1 MAQRDILLVTTL
13 GHRDILLDEQPLPR
27 DRFRSTCQE
36 VLDALK
42 RDPSR
47 WSRIRF
53 PLLGRLLQWVRT
65 LDGPD
70 ETPLAT
76 RDLHLSV
83 YLIATDQRGG
93 RFAETDTVA
102 LAALVDEWAKRQR
115 HEFGALRVRRWIFD
129 GNPAAFDETLRFF
142 RQLAADGALPSID
155 AQTRVLVHVTS
166 GTPAL
171 VFGTLVGLAPV
182 LPRSTLVLVLP
193 PGADSPLPF
202 ALLPELE
209 RLQSLRD
216 AALALEHW
224 NPALAAAFLQQ
235 AGAPSPFQQ
244 MLRALALR
252 LQFDFERAL
261 RVLEREVLP
270 YAAFPELRRLAE
282 KETDHLQALVRA
294 VERIR
299 EAETP
304 APEPYR
310 ELLAELWQ
318 SAKIA
323 WSRNDAATFL
333 ATLFRFQEAVLRWA
347 TELTL
352 GLPTGS
358 RREGGKT
365 VSLPAY
371 QERLAHDPAFREVA
385 RRSGI
390 DPARPPSRD
399 ALHAL
404 LSVAAERGD
413 HLAQRVLDACRAID
427 ALAGLRNASIVGH
440 GFEPVSREAIADRLR
455 EAQQR
460 SDPETLLDELARV
473 VGIDASTVPL
483 ETLRQKLQKLIE
495 QLQVRAR

>member
-1 MAQRDILLVTTL
+1 MAQRNILLMTTL

-27 DRFRSTCQE
+27 DPFRTTCQE
-36 VLDALK
+36 LPDTVK
-42 RDPSR
+42 RDPSC
-47 WSRIRF
+47 WNRIRF
-53 PLLGRLLQWVRT
+53 PLLERFLQWIRT

-70 ETPLAT
+70 APLAL

-83 YLIATDQRGG
+83 YFIATDQRGG

-102 LAALVDEWAKRQR
+102 LAALAEEWVKRRQ
-115 HEFGALRVRRWIFD
+115 EAFGALRVRRWTFE
-129 GNPAAFDETLRFF
+129 GNPAAFDETLSFF
-142 RQLAADGALPSID
+142 RKLAAEGAVPSID
-155 AQTRVLVHVTS
+155 APTHVLVHVTS

-224 NPALAAAFLQQ
+224 NPALAAAFLER

-261 RVLEREVLP
+261 RLLEREVLP
-270 YAAFPELRRLAE
+270 HGAFPELRRLAE
-282 KETDHLQALVRA
+282 EETRYLQALVQA
-294 VERIR
+294 VECIR
-299 EAETP
+299 AAETP
-304 APEPYR
+304 PPEPYR
-310 ELLAELWQ
+310 GLLAELWQ

-347 TELTL
+347 TEHTL

-358 RREGGKT
+358 RREGGKV

-371 QERLAHDPAFREVA
+371 QERLAHDPVFREVTN
-385 RRSGI
+385 RNGI
-390 DPARPPSRD
+390 DPVRPPSRD
-399 ALHAL
+399 TLYAL

-413 HLAQRVLDACRAID
+413 PLAQRVLDACRPID

-455 EAQQR
+455 ETQQR
-460 SDPETLLDELARV
+460 SDPETLLDELARAA
-473 VGIDASTVPL
+473 GIDTATVPL
-483 ETLRQKLQKLIE
+483 EALRTNLLQLLE
-495 QLQVRAR
+495 QLQVRPT